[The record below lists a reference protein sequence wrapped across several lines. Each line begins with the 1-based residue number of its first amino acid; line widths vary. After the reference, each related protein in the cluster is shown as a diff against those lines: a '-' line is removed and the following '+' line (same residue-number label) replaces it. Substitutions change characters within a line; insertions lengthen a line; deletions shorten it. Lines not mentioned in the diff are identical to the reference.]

1 MPTNI
6 VPIESWINTHIAAE
20 NGAIATKETFN
31 DPIQWIADRTEFIAA
46 KIPGLLATATKH
58 RLIEASPID
67 FNDSGGTRWLAAD
80 RAGTWRQAASA
91 ANLSFRIPQLPSG
104 SKISKIGVVVGCASA
119 HPDWGARAGLPAVK
133 PSVALYARDTT
144 IGTDAS
150 FGAGPL
156 LYGELIESAVS
167 DPSVTFLDYSKI
179 HVIEKTLTVPRLV
192 DNNEILSVVMIGESG
207 AGYTKGSLAL
217 YEAWIE
223 VIR

>member
-1 MPTNI
+1 M
-6 VPIESWINTHIAAE
+6 
-20 NGAIATKETFN
+20 
-31 DPIQWIADRTEFIAA
+31 
-46 KIPGLLATATKH
+46 
-58 RLIEASPID
+58 
-67 FNDSGGTRWLAAD
+67 
-80 RAGTWRQAASA
+80 
-91 ANLSFRIPQLPSG
+91 
-104 SKISKIGVVVGCASA
+104 VGCASA

-156 LYGELIESAVS
+156 LYGELIESAVDTS
-167 DPSVTFLDYSKI
+167 LAFINYSKI